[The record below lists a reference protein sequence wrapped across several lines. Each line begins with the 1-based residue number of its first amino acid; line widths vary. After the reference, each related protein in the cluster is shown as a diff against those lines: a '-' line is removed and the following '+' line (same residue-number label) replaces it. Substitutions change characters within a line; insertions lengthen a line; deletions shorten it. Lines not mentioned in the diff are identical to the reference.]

1 MAEQKKKKPTR
12 RKAANAAK
20 PRKAGEKTR
29 PSSREEGASSV
40 KPASSPRSSASP
52 FVSGEDAY
60 GEEAM
65 AKRELAGR
73 AADRAEARAEA
84 KRARRDARSAGSGR
98 RAPLTPR
105 KVLTIVLLVLLAAV
119 VIVVAAFSWN
129 RWLRYDDAADFQG
142 LWNYADGAVQ
152 VEIDGEEIQL
162 TEDAAYSYELDTF
175 SKSITLTFGDLS
187 GHGVYEF
194 SEDRNVLVIV
204 DGRSPD
210 IASILGLT
218 DVAEGAPSDSVTKLI
233 RVGELPAG
241 GSSGS
246 SSSAPAAGASSQGGS
261 SAASSSEGSTAED
274 AGSSSGTDA
283 EGSDS
288 AQDVQDDAQGSTGK
302 TVDSLGSDP
311 GAGAGSN
318 VVTPEDIGVTAEG
331 ASSSEGA

>member
-1 MAEQKKKKPTR
+1 MAEPKKKKPTR

-20 PRKAGEKTR
+20 SRKAAERTR

-40 KPASSPRSSASP
+40 KPASSQGSSVSP

-84 KRARRDARSAGSGR
+84 KRVRRDARSAGSGS

-152 VEIDGEEIQL
+152 VKIDGEEIQL

-210 IASILGLT
+210 IGSVLGLT
-218 DVAEGAPSDSVTKLI
+218 DVAEGASDSVTKLI

-241 GSSGS
+241 ESGAS

-261 SAASSSEGSTAED
+261 SAASSSEDSTAED
-274 AGSSSGTDA
+274 AGSSSGADA
-283 EGSDS
+283 EGSDG

-318 VVTPEDIGVTAEG
+318 VVTPEDIGVTAED